1 MIYLCNSA
9 SKTMFFDPR
18 VKEINEPLTQAEF
31 IDLVYKCKPKS
42 AIGYKPI
49 ADCISRI
56 IGKPVP
62 INRLRLN
69 LNYDDMILLVSLDSR
84 LPENPDSK
92 DYKGKIEYRLV
103 RFEKQDEN
111 DILKTQR
118 IIKEMTTM
126 EA

>member
-1 MIYLCNSA
+1 
-9 SKTMFFDPR
+9 
-18 VKEINEPLTQAEF
+18 
-31 IDLVYKCKPKS
+31 
-42 AIGYKPI
+42 
-49 ADCISRI
+49 
-56 IGKPVP
+56 
-62 INRLRLN
+62 
-69 LNYDDMILLVSLDSR
+69 MILLVSLDSR

-92 DYKGKIEYRLV
+92 DYKGNIEYRLV